1 MLEGKVLG
9 TKMIN
14 TSQIYV
20 KLLDEMVEVWRPI
33 SASHP
38 GGNIYKIE
46 KQEIPDY
53 ENWEFQPGDTV
64 ETRTREAFGK
74 KTIVCI
80 RKIH

>member
-33 SASHP
+33 LASYL
-38 GGNIYKIE
+38 GDNIYKIE
-46 KQEIPDY
+46 EQKIPDY

-64 ETRTREAFGK
+64 ETKIREAFGK

-80 RKIH
+80 RKIN